1 MAERLD
7 PIFNGNRAIP
17 HPRPKR
23 NWTPM
28 EYEDTMPNAA
38 PPAEN
43 DPALSESYHV
53 SRQALDRDEIAS
65 LVAYAQRTI
74 KTQVDEEYYG
84 VSAPL
89 LADFTDV
96 FQTSIQRI
104 KGLLTTRYGY
114 RFSLCNV
121 MFYEN
126 SFYSDVY
133 IPAHV
138 DKVNDFSKNTD
149 FEANRSIQVWFPIEQ
164 TEPNGMHLAPRERN
178 GFYQELEE
186 HPEPY
191 EIVSV
196 LNRTYF
202 RSRYTS
208 KILFE
213 WREPIEFDTP
223 SLEVGDLLSFS
234 QKTLHFTEKIKNRD
248 GYRLAV
254 ALRFLDETFEIRPFR
269 PALGRMLAVNDFQ
282 FQSTAAGGE
291 SPESE
296 YLDEVS

>member
-1 MAERLD
+1 M
-7 PIFNGNRAIP
+7 
-17 HPRPKR
+17 PK
-23 NWTPM
+23 
-28 EYEDTMPNAA
+28 AA

-43 DPALSESYHV
+43 DPALSDSYHV
-53 SRQALDRDEIAS
+53 SRQVLDGDEISS
-65 LVAYAQRTI
+65 LVAYAHRTI
-74 KTQVDEEYYG
+74 RTQVDEEYYG

-96 FQTSIQRI
+96 FQTSIERI
-104 KGLLTTRYGY
+104 AELLTTRYGY
-114 RFSLCNV
+114 RFSLCNA

-126 SFYSDVY
+126 SFFSDVY

-138 DKVNDFSKNTD
+138 DKVNDFSTSAD
-149 FEANRSIQVWFPIEQ
+149 FEPNRSIQVWFPIDQ

-178 GFYQELEE
+178 GFYKALEE
-186 HPEPY
+186 NSDPY

-223 SLEVGDLLSFS
+223 SLQVGDLLSFS
-234 QKTLHFTEKIKNRD
+234 QKTLHFTEKIKSRD

-254 ALRFLDETFEIRPFR
+254 ALRFLDEAFEIRPFR
-269 PALGRMLAVNDFQ
+269 QALGRMLAVNDFQ

-291 SPESE
+291 SPESG
-296 YLDEVS
+296 YLGDESRGKRASSR

>member
-1 MAERLD
+1 MKNPTSSD
-7 PIFNGNRAIP
+7 
-17 HPRPKR
+17 
-23 NWTPM
+23 
-28 EYEDTMPNAA
+28 
-38 PPAEN
+38 
-43 DPALSESYHV
+43 SYHV
-53 SRQALDRDEIAS
+53 SRQALGRDEIAS
-65 LVAYAQRTI
+65 LVAYAGRTI
-74 KTQVDEEYYG
+74 RTQVDEEYYG

-89 LADFTDV
+89 LADFSDV
-96 FQTSIQRI
+96 FRTSIEKI
-104 KGLLTTRYGY
+104 AELLSSRYSY
-114 RFSLCNV
+114 RFSLCNA

-178 GFYQELEE
+178 GFYRELDSSA
-186 HPEPY
+186 EPY
-191 EIVSV
+191 EVVSV

-208 KILFE
+208 RILFE

-223 SLEVGDLLSFS
+223 RLAVGDLLSFP

-254 ALRFLDETFEIRPFR
+254 ALRFLDAEFEIRPFR
-269 PALGRMLAVNDFQ
+269 QALGRMLAVNDFH
-282 FQSTAAGGE
+282 FQSHAGGE
-291 SPESE
+291 ALESD
-296 YLDEVS
+296 YLGEESRGEDSSSRLAPILPV